1 MNVPQTPTIRNIQS
15 RMTIMTG
22 IQSGTTYKM
31 ACNKCHKSSYKQRIQ
46 KTGINFQRWKIV
58 RNYRVLQREK
68 FKFLSWKFVQI
79 GNKLLENQ
87 DSKQL
92 FKKNLPQ
99 HWVLVGIQ
107 LFDELVSPLLF
118 FLQLRHGLRSVE
130 RKRSETLN
138 H

>member
-1 MNVPQTPTIRNIQS
+1 MNVPQTQTISNIQS
-15 RMTIMTG
+15 RMTIMTA

-31 ACNKCHKSSYKQRIQ
+31 ACNKCHKSSYTQRIQ
-46 KTGINFQRWKIV
+46 KTGINFQRWKVV

-68 FKFLSWKFVQI
+68 FKFLSWKSVQI

-118 FLQLRHGLRSVE
+118 FL
-130 RKRSETLN
+130 
-138 H
+138 